1 MVNLFN
7 YVDRPSIIHKLTGAT
22 KLLCVIFWS
31 LAGMVTYDTRIL
43 ILMPIISIVLFF
55 ISKIKLS
62 DVSFMLAA
70 TAVFMILNNVMVYVF
85 SPEYGCKIYESR
97 HVLVHLIGRYTI
109 TTEQLFYHLNLFLKY
124 LSSIPIILLFL
135 CTTDPSEFAASLNKV
150 GVNYKLSYSVS
161 LALRYI
167 PDIQREY
174 QNISLAQ
181 QARGIEMSRKVSFFK
196 RIKAAST
203 ILIPLILSSLD
214 RIDVISNAMELR
226 GFGKN
231 KKRTWYRARSFS
243 AFDFIAIIGCIV
255 LFLVALLEIV
265 ITGNRFYNPF

>member
-7 YVDRPSIIHKLTGAT
+7 YIDRPSVIHRLTGAT
-22 KLLCVIFWS
+22 KLLCVILWS
-31 LAGMVTYDTRIL
+31 LAGMITYDTRIL

-55 ISKIKLS
+55 ISKIKLK

-70 TAVFMILNNVMVYVF
+70 TAVFMILNNVMVYIF
-85 SPEYGCKIYESR
+85 SPEYGCRIYESR
-97 HVLVHLIGRYTI
+97 HVLVHLVGRYTI

-135 CTTDPSEFAASLNKV
+135 CTTDPSEFAASLNKI
-150 GVNYKLSYSVS
+150 GLNYKLSYSVA

-167 PDIQREY
+167 PDIQNEF

-181 QARGIEMSRKVSFFK
+181 QARGVEMSRKVSFFK
-196 RIKAAST
+196 RVKAAT
-203 ILIPLILSSLD
+203 LILIPLILSSLD
-214 RIDVISNAMELR
+214 RIEVISNAMELR

-231 KKRTWYRARSFS
+231 KRRTWYRARRFS
-243 AFDFIAIIGCIV
+243 AYDFIAIAGCVV
-255 LFLVALLEIV
+255 LFLLSVSEIL
-265 ITGNRFYNPF
+265 ITGDRFYNPF

>member
-7 YVDRPSIIHKLTGAT
+7 YVDRPSAIHRLTGAT
-22 KLLCVIFWS
+22 KLVCVILWS
-31 LAGMVTYDTRIL
+31 LAGMLTYDTRIL
-43 ILMPIISIVLFF
+43 ILMPIISIVLFRV
-55 ISKIKLS
+55 SKIRIS

-85 SPEYGCKIYESR
+85 SPEYGCRIYESR
-97 HVLVHLIGRYTI
+97 HVLVHLVGRYNI
-109 TTEQLFYHLNLFLKY
+109 TTEQLFYHFNLFLKY

-135 CTTDPSEFAASLNKV
+135 CTTDPSEFAASLNKI
-150 GVNYKLSYSVS
+150 GLNYKLSYSVA

-181 QARGIEMSRKVSFFK
+181 QARGVEMSRKVSFFK
-196 RIKAAST
+196 RIKAASL

-214 RIDVISNAMELR
+214 RIEVISNAMELR

-231 KKRTWYRARSFS
+231 KKRTWYRARRFTKY
-243 AFDFIAIIGCIV
+243 DFLAMAGCTI
-255 LFLVALLEIV
+255 LFAVALLEII
-265 ITGNRFYNPF
+265 ITGNRFFNPF

>member
-7 YVDRPSIIHKLTGAT
+7 YVDRPSIVHRLTGAT
-22 KLLCVIFWS
+22 KLVCVILWS
-31 LAGMVTYDTRIL
+31 LAGMLTYDTRIL
-43 ILMPIISIVLFF
+43 ILMPIISIVLFYV
-55 ISKIKLS
+55 SKIKLS

-85 SPEYGCKIYESR
+85 SPEYGCRIYESR
-97 HVLVHLIGRYTI
+97 HVLVQLTGRYSI
-109 TTEQLFYHLNLFLKY
+109 TTEQLFYHFNLFLKY

-135 CTTDPSEFAASLNKV
+135 CTTDPSEFAASLNKI
-150 GVNYKLSYSVS
+150 GLNYKLSYSVA

-181 QARGIEMSRKVSFFK
+181 QARGVEMSRKVSFFK
-196 RIKAAST
+196 RIKAASL

-214 RIDVISNAMELR
+214 RIEIISNAMELR

-231 KKRTWYRARSFS
+231 KKRTWYRARSFTKY
-243 AFDFIAIIGCIV
+243 DFLAMAVCFA
-255 LFLVALLEIV
+255 LFSVALIEIIV
-265 ITGNRFYNPF
+265 TGTRFFNPF